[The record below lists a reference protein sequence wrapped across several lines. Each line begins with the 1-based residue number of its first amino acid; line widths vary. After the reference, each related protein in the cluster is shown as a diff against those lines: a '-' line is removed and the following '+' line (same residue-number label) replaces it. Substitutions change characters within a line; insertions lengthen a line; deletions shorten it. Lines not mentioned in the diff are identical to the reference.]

1 MGRQWCHFCGFVY
14 VQLQTRITLRRM
26 SQTERK
32 ITRVSLFTASS
43 RFTTIFDS
51 HCKFSNQKLKTFRT
65 HFLLFAIYLKLSQM
79 HK

>member
-14 VQLQTRITLRRM
+14 VQLQTRITLRKM

-32 ITRVSLFTASS
+32 ITRVSLFTAFS

-51 HCKFSNQKLKTFRT
+51 HC
-65 HFLLFAIYLKLSQM
+65 
-79 HK
+79 